1 VAERDPFETAMLQ
14 GAVRALRRRT
24 ERQASLASAGTV
36 TAGERFPNVKIRTGE
51 ASIAG
56 RLAAALSDIADE
68 LEEEAAGVLG
78 GSHRGRRS

>member
-1 VAERDPFETAMLQ
+1 VAERDPFETAMLH
-14 GAVRALRRRT
+14 GAALALRRRA

-36 TAGERFPNVKIRTGE
+36 TVGERFPNVKIRTGE

-68 LEEEAAGVLG
+68 LEEEAASWAAPTG
-78 GSHRGRRS
+78 GGAS